1 VSARLLE
8 VENLSTQFR
17 TSRGTVG
24 AVDGVSLHVGDGEAI
39 GIVGES
45 GSGKSVSALSIL
57 RLVPM
62 PGRVVGGSVKLR
74 GEDLLAL
81 PEREMRRVR
90 SRRIA
95 MIFQDASNFLNPVL
109 PIGQQVGESL
119 IEAGEPRAAV
129 RRIVIEAL
137 RAVRIPDAERVI
149 DYYPFQMS
157 GGMQQRAVIA
167 SAVVRR
173 PDLIIADEPTTALD
187 ATVQYQ
193 VLRLLADLQ
202 TALGTGLILI
212 SHDLAVVASLCSRV
226 YVMYA
231 AQVVETGSASDIYR
245 APAHPYTQGLLG
257 SLLDPLE
264 KKELKLV
271 AGSLPDLSAPPR
283 GCRFHPRCPHAMKIC
298 TEVEPPMLPVA
309 QGQTA
314 KCWLHDHAVMATS
327 AASAQPDALPA

>member
-1 VSARLLE
+1 VSARLLDI
-8 VENLSTQFR
+8 ENLSTRFY

-24 AVDGVSLHVGDGEAI
+24 AVEGVSLHVEDGEAI

-62 PGRVVGGSVKLR
+62 PGRVVAGTVRLR

-119 IEAGEPRAAV
+119 IEAGESRATV
-129 RRIVIEAL
+129 RRTVIEAL

-193 VLRLLADLQ
+193 VLRLLADLR
-202 TALGTGLILI
+202 TSLGTGLILI

-283 GCRFHPRCPHAMKIC
+283 GCRFHPRCPHVMKIC
-298 TEVEPPMLPVA
+298 TEAEPPMLPVA
-309 QGQTA
+309 QEHTA
-314 KCWLHDHAVMATS
+314 KCWLHDPALMAT
-327 AASAQPDALPA
+327 ARAPTDALPA